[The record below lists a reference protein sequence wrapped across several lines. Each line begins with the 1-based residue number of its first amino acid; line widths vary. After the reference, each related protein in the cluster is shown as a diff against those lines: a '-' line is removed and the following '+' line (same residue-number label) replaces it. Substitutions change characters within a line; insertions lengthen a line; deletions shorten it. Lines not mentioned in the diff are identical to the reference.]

1 MITLTPRDERKNVK
15 TIVLQ
20 LEKLLG
26 DALDAVPRLGPTLG
40 TGRPEDRGTP
50 NLRANVAENST
61 IHERGPTTPKAWR
74 HNDDRLDMVFT
85 KMFPNLSGSMET
97 DGLSFGYQD
106 RLPIFQTG
114 VSGHQ
119 FGDTHAHRIGYLWIT
134 RSYDRDEC
142 PWGEFRLLERRG
154 AFEQEVVRIEVLDQD
169 RVARGDVFHAD
180 QASPDLGKPASARR
194 DRSQEYYDERSD
206 AERPRRPD

>member
-1 MITLTPRDERKNVK
+1 MVAGEMVPDLSSSIESDG
-15 TIVLQ
+15 
-20 LEKLLG
+20 LG
-26 DALDAVPRLGPTLG
+26 FAY
-40 TGRPEDRGTP
+40 EDR
-50 NLRANVAENST
+50 
-61 IHERGPTTPKAWR
+61 
-74 HNDDRLDMVFT
+74 F
-85 KMFPNLSGSMET
+85 
-97 DGLSFGYQD
+97 
-106 RLPIFQTG
+106 PIFQTG
-114 VSGHQ
+114 VSRHK
-119 FGDTHAHRIGYLWIT
+119 FGDTHAHRIGYLRIT
-134 RSYDRDEC
+134 RSHDRDEC